1 MIKKCALFKNRVA
14 LIQLAGWGEQIF
26 QTWVLDCTVHWL
38 NAAAIAHLW
47 GTGFGWARLLMV
59 VQSIKE
65 NAEILYCS
73 LAWEAELLEMAAVV
87 GGANVLPR
95 TCKKEV
101 WDSAL

>member
-1 MIKKCALFKNRVA
+1 MLLQLHISGAL
-14 LIQLAGWGEQIF
+14 G
-26 QTWVLDCTVHWL
+26 LD
-38 NAAAIAHLW
+38 
-47 GTGFGWARLLMV
+47 GPDLLMV

-73 LAWEAELLEMAAVV
+73 LAWGAEPLDMAAVV

>member
-14 LIQLAGWGEQIF
+14 LIQLAGYGGQSF
-26 QTWVLDCTVHWL
+26 QTWVLDCAVHWF

-47 GTGFGWARLLMV
+47 GTGFGWARSAHGM
-59 VQSIKE
+59 QSIKE

-73 LAWEAELLEMAAVV
+73 LAWEAEPLETAAVV